1 MKVVSLR
8 RSLAARDLL
17 LDLGAGFFGNYC
29 ELRRPWEWRMTVNLV
44 YCGCPCWNNSDAT
57 ASALPDCPAKAA
69 KNLITSQHL
78 RLWCVTFRWFTN
90 RWSLLPLWVTE
101 KCLCFRLLNRCPRKG
116 KSMPGTY
123 PTTFLSSKS
132 VGMKTVLW
140 ELLLSSYMTRDW
152 SVRRSKEGQPFCN
165 SVSKV
170 DRAAELDRV
179 LSLRGR
185 ARAGWLK
192 LPEQR
197 ETQLEGLK
205 DVFLN
210 PDEFHALL
218 GTMGSYS
225 QHWSL
230 YALTTELQRAQMR
243 SWYVQ
248 IVGDNC
254 PHNELIP
261 LRGSLESPQEAV
273 KTLYFSVSTWNRWL
287 FAHTCLWECR
297 AVEMFFSCVLD
308 AKTPKFIFTCI
319 NLSKKC
325 SQKWT

>member
-1 MKVVSLR
+1 
-8 RSLAARDLL
+8 
-17 LDLGAGFFGNYC
+17 
-29 ELRRPWEWRMTVNLV
+29 
-44 YCGCPCWNNSDAT
+44 
-57 ASALPDCPAKAA
+57 
-69 KNLITSQHL
+69 
-78 RLWCVTFRWFTN
+78 
-90 RWSLLPLWVTE
+90 
-101 KCLCFRLLNRCPRKG
+101 
-116 KSMPGTY
+116 MPGTC
-123 PTTFLSSKS
+123 PTTFLSSKIRGDENCALRAIA
-132 VGMKTVLW
+132 V
-140 ELLLSSYMTRDW
+140 ELQNPDW

-165 SVSKV
+165 SVSKA

-185 ARAGWLK
+185 VRAGWLE

-261 LRGSLESPQEAV
+261 LRGSLGSPQKAV
-273 KTLYFSVSTWNRWL
+273 VTWYFSVSTRNRWL
-287 FAHTCLWECR
+287 FARTVSLGLQGCR
-297 AVEMFFSCVLD
+297 DVVFSRVSN
-308 AKTPKFIFTCI
+308 AKTPKFIFT
-319 NLSKKC
+319 SRPARKC
-325 SQKWT
+325 SFSQVTLCIVLCLTRLLKSHVRFFFEVFLGLGCFFFFLSSFRSEKRLRQEGSSTNPFFNASKTREVTTQNKGSWTGPPLLSLFSSGTYFRVPRSSWPVHEPFSSPLFVCPSPKKQGKRKNM